1 MEECTQGKSKG
12 DWAIEEGKLGGGVHS
27 ELTLPIVEK
36 DQRKRCTNSKGG
48 YEKKRSQKGVL
59 EINSKYQ
66 RREYDTKIR
75 THRATWNLVAPAGTR
90 DGQTSSSAKII
101 TDSY

>member
-1 MEECTQGKSKG
+1 MGMVAG
-12 DWAIEEGKLGGGVHS
+12 EGVGVMLS
-27 ELTLPIVEK
+27 SSSSSDESSSLVTVGL
-36 DQRKRCTNSKGG
+36 
-48 YEKKRSQKGVL
+48 L

-75 THRATWNLVAPAGTR
+75 TRRATWNLVAPAGTR

-101 TDSY
+101 TDS